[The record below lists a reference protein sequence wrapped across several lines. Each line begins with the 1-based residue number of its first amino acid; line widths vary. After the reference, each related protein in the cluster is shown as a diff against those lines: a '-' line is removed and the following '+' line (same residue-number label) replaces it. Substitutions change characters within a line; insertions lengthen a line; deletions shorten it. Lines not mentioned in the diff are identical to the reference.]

1 MTYKLESIVLGGG
14 CFWCLD
20 AAYRMIKGVRGVTS
34 GYAGG
39 PSPNP
44 TYQEVS
50 RGTTGH
56 AEVVRVEFDPAVITL
71 AQILEIFWALHNP
84 TTPNRQGNDIGPQY
98 RSMILYET
106 DEQKETTQASV
117 ADIEKLWDA
126 PIVTEVGKLKTF
138 YPAEEEHQNYF
149 AKNPHQGY
157 CQVVINPKL
166 NKLRER
172 FEHYLA

>member
-56 AEVVRVEFDPAVITL
+56 AEVVRIEFDSTVITL
-71 AQILEIFWALHNP
+71 AQILEIFWVLHNP

-98 RSMILYET
+98 RSMILYGT

>member
-1 MTYKLESIVLGGG
+1 MTHTLESIVLGGG

-20 AAYRMIKGVRGVTS
+20 AAYRMIKGVHGVTS

-39 PSPNP
+39 SSPNP
-44 TYQEVS
+44 TYSEVS

-71 AQILEIFWALHNP
+71 AQILEIFWVLHNP

-98 RSMILYET
+98 RSMILCSSQQ
-106 DEQKETTQASV
+106 QKETVEASV
-117 ADIEKLWDA
+117 IDVEKLWDA
-126 PIVTEVGKLKTF
+126 PIVTEIGELKAF

-149 AKNPHQGY
+149 TKNPHQGY
-157 CQVVINPKL
+157 CQVIINPKL

-172 FEHYLA
+172 FERYLA